1 MARPELDRKI
11 LDTFKEFAIDKGLI
25 TRLGISRD
33 DRHIPS
39 YVMDWI
45 VTFAASKVGMNTGR
59 LRDAVVDF
67 IKKHLPSKGEKEAIK
82 FRLSQGETLTLLD
95 ALSVEVKLGN
105 PPEYLATIPCIDEKK
120 AKIDASL
127 IRQNEGLL
135 QSSIWGA
142 AKICHDDSCDTGGVR
157 VIDFKPMQIGR
168 ISLDAFMDCRRAFSV
183 EEWID
188 LLVRTMGYEPEE
200 YSENEKL
207 WLLCRLIPI
216 VHNRVNMM
224 ELAPPGSGKSFV
236 FNNISRH
243 VWLTAAQISAPV
255 LFYNRQTHTPGLLTR
270 YDLLVLDEAQS
281 IQFSNASEIQAQLK
295 GYLEQGVYARGECAA
310 TAECGLML
318 LANIEIEASPVGRYR
333 NGKPAYLP
341 RRKDYYPARLPDVF
355 PSRSPLVDRFHGIIP
370 GWKIPPFETTQ
381 QAQGYGLKAD
391 YFAEV
396 CHALRAAS
404 DLAQTI
410 RARLR
415 LSGGKRD
422 CTAIERLACG
432 LAKLLLIGPEDSRF
446 EELVVRPAEEMRYH
460 VRSQLHELD
469 PHGYVPELLSTRLG
483 STSPPSQ
490 GSRPVGRSTTN
501 LLEEVGRGGFAK
513 VFKGIDTRTGTLV
526 AVKMANTNEK
536 PEDER
541 AIRREMD
548 IYERLKLIPN
558 THLLAVRDILRE
570 DGRYALVTEYAD
582 GGTLWDLTAG
592 SEADSPRVAMDEAT
606 VKEITLAILDGLCV
620 LHENDIVHRDIKPEN
635 ILRCDDIWKIADFG
649 ISKLRSS
656 PVTGFTMQGAHSL
669 PWAPPEQR
677 DGAPAHPSA
686 DIYAIGRVIAFLLSG
701 SVKVE
706 DYAGLPAQWA
716 AIIKP
721 CLSVSPDERPDSQQL
736 RAQISQL

>member
-1 MARPELDRKI
+1 MATPELDKKI
-11 LDTFKEFAIDKGLI
+11 VDTFKEFAIDKGLI
-25 TRLGISRD
+25 TRLGLSRD

-45 VTFAASKVGMNTGR
+45 VTFATSKVGMNTGR

-67 IKKHLPSKGEKEAIK
+67 IKKHLPSKGEKETIK
-82 FRLSQGETLTLLD
+82 FRLSQGETLTILD

-127 IRQNEGLL
+127 IKQNEGLL

-142 AKICHDDSCDTGGVR
+142 AKICHDDSNDTGGVR
-157 VIDFKPMQIGR
+157 VIEFKPMQIGR
-168 ISLDAFMDCRRAFSV
+168 ISLDAFMECRRAFSV

-188 LLVRTMGYEPEE
+188 LLVRTMGYEPDE
-200 YSENEKL
+200 YSEDEKL

-255 LFYNRQTHTPGLLTR
+255 LFYNRVTHTPGLLTR

-281 IQFSNASEIQAQLK
+281 IKFSNAPEIQAQLK
-295 GYLEQGVYARGECAA
+295 GYLEQGVYARGDCAA

-318 LANIEIEASPVGRYR
+318 LANIEIQASPDGRYR
-333 NGKPAYLP
+333 NGKPSYLP
-341 RRKDYYPARLPDVF
+341 TRSDYIRRLPDVF
-355 PSRSPLVDRFHGIIP
+355 LESPLVDRFHGIIP

-396 CHALRAAS
+396 CHALRSAS

-432 LAKLLLIGPEDSRF
+432 LAKLLLIGPDDPRF
-446 EELVVRPAEEMRYH
+446 DELVVRPAEEMRRN

-469 PHGYVPELLSTRLG
+469 PHGYVAELLSTRLG
-483 STSPPSQ
+483 NTSPPSQ
-490 GSRPVGRSTTN
+490 VLDRLAHYE
-501 LLEEVGRGGFAK
+501 LLEEVGRGGFAR
-513 VFKGIDTRTGTLV
+513 VYKGIDTRTGTIV
-526 AVKMANTNEK
+526 AVKMAMADSK

-558 THLLAVRDILRE
+558 AHLLAVRDILRE
-570 DGRYALVTEYAD
+570 GGRYALVTEYAD

-592 SEADSPRVAMDEAT
+592 SESDTSRIAMDEAT
-606 VKEITLAILDGLCV
+606 VKEIVLAILDGLCA

-677 DGAPAHPSA
+677 DGAAAHPSA

-706 DYAGLPAQWA
+706 DYAGLPAKWA

-721 CLSVSPDERPDSQQL
+721 CLSVSPDERPDSQHL

>member
-1 MARPELDRKI
+1 VSTSKLDHKI
-11 LDTFKEFAIDKGLI
+11 QDTFREFAIDKGLS
-25 TRLGISRD
+25 TRLGLSRD

-45 VTFAASKVGMNTGR
+45 VTFAASKVGSDTGR

-95 ALSVEVKLGN
+95 ALTVEVKLGN
-105 PPEYLATIPCIDEKK
+105 PPEYFATIPCIDEKK
-120 AKIDASL
+120 ARVEASL
-127 IRQNEGLL
+127 LRQHEGLL
-135 QSSIWGA
+135 QSSVWGA
-142 AKICHDDSCDTGGVR
+142 AKICHDDSSDNGGVR
-157 VIDFKPMQIGR
+157 VIEFRPMQIGR
-168 ISLDAFMDCRRAFSV
+168 ISLDAFRECRRAFTDD
-183 EEWID
+183 EWLD
-188 LLVRTMGYEPEE
+188 LLIRTMGYEPSE
-200 YSENEKL
+200 YGADEKL

-216 VHNRVNMM
+216 VQNRVNMM

-255 LFYNRQTHTPGLLTR
+255 LFYNRQSHTPGLLTR

-281 IQFSNASEIQAQLK
+281 LQFSNAGEIQAQLK
-295 GYLEQGVYARGECAA
+295 GYLEQGVYARGDCAA

-318 LANIEIEASPVGRYR
+318 LANIDIQPSASGHYH
-333 NGKPAYLP
+333 NGKPIFLP
-341 RRKDYYPARLPDVF
+341 RRKDYIRRLPDILLE
-355 PSRSPLVDRFHGIIP
+355 SPLVDRFHGIIP

-396 CHALRAAS
+396 CHAMRSAS
-404 DLAQTI
+404 DIAQSV
-410 RARLR
+410 RAKLR

-432 LAKLLLIGPEDSRF
+432 LAKLLLIGPDDERF
-446 EELVVRPAEEMRYH
+446 EEMVVRPAEEMRRN

-469 PHGYVPELLSTRLG
+469 PHGYVAELLSLR
-483 STSPPSQ
+483 
-490 GSRPVGRSTTN
+490 VGRNTAPPKVLERLAHYD

-513 VFKGIDTRTGTLV
+513 VYKGIDTRTGTVV
-526 AVKMANTNEK
+526 AVKMANTNDK

-548 IYERLKLIPN
+548 IYERLKQIPN
-558 THLLAVRDILRE
+558 PHLLAVRDIFR
-570 DGRYALVTEYAD
+570 DAGRYALVTEYAD
-582 GGTLWDLTAG
+582 GGTLWELTEG
-592 SEADSPRVAMDEAT
+592 TGGTRSAMDEAT
-606 VKEITLAILDGLCV
+606 VKQISLDVLDGLCA
-620 LHENDIVHRDIKPEN
+620 LHDNDIVHRDIKPEN
-635 ILRCDDIWKIADFG
+635 ILRCDDTWKIADFG

-656 PVTGFTMQGAHSL
+656 PVTGFTMQGAHSM

-677 DGAPAHPSA
+677 DGAAAHPSA
-686 DIYAIGRVIAFLLSG
+686 DIYAMGRVMAFLLSG

-706 DYAGLPAQWA
+706 DYSALPARWWT
-716 AIIKP
+716 IIKP
-721 CLSVSPDERPDSQQL
+721 CLSVSTDERPDSAQL
-736 RAQISQL
+736 RAQVAAVEGPV

>member
-1 MARPELDRKI
+1 MNSQDLNHKI

-25 TRLGISRD
+25 TRLGLSRD

-45 VTFAASKVGMNTGR
+45 VTFAQTKVGTNTGH
-59 LRDAVVDF
+59 LRDTVVDF
-67 IKKHLPSKGEKEAIK
+67 IKKHLPSKGEKESIK
-82 FRLSQGETLTLLD
+82 FRLSQGETLTILD
-95 ALSVEVKLGN
+95 ALSVEVKLGKT
-105 PPEYLATIPCIDEKK
+105 PEYFVTIPCIDEKK
-120 AKIDASL
+120 AKIDAAL
-127 IRQNEGLL
+127 LRQHEGLL

-142 AKICHDDSCDTGGVR
+142 AKICHDDAGDDGGVR
-157 VIDFKPMQIGR
+157 VIEFKPMQIGR
-168 ISLDAFMDCRRAFSV
+168 ISLDAYRECRRAFTDS
-183 EEWID
+183 EWID
-188 LLVRTMGYEPEE
+188 LLIRTMGYEPTE

-216 VHNRVNMM
+216 VQNRVNMM

-236 FNNISRH
+236 YNNISRH

-255 LFYNRQTHTPGLLTR
+255 LFYNRQSHTPGLLTR

-281 IQFSNASEIQAQLK
+281 LQFANPGEIQAQLK
-295 GYLEQGVYARGECAA
+295 GYLEQGVYARGDCAA

-318 LANIEIEASPVGRYR
+318 LANIDIKPSAGRYH
-333 NGKPAYLP
+333 NNKPAFVP
-341 RRKDYYPARLPDVF
+341 TRTDYIRRLPGILLE
-355 PSRSPLVDRFHGIIP
+355 SPLVDRFHGIIP

-396 CHALRAAS
+396 CHALRSAS
-404 DLAQTI
+404 DIAQNV

-432 LAKLLLIGPEDSRF
+432 LAKLLLIGPDDERF
-446 EELVVRPAEEMRYH
+446 EDLVVRPAEEMRRN

-483 STSPPSQ
+483 SS
-490 GSRPVGRSTTN
+490 RSTTAN
-501 LLEEVGRGGFAK
+501 VLDRLAHYDLLEEVGRGGFAK
-513 VFKGIDTRTGTLV
+513 VFKGIDTRTGTVV
-526 AVKMANTNEK
+526 AVKMATTDGK

-548 IYERLKLIPN
+548 IYERLKQIPN
-558 THLLAVRDILRE
+558 PHLLTVRDIFRE

-582 GGTLWDLTAG
+582 GGTLWDLT
-592 SEADSPRVAMDEAT
+592 EADSEGEPRKAMDEAT
-606 VKEITLAILDGLCV
+606 VKEISLAILDGLCA

-635 ILRCDDIWKIADFG
+635 ILRCDDTWKIADFG

-656 PVTGFTMQGAHSL
+656 PVTGFTMQGAHSM

-677 DGAPAHPSA
+677 DGATAHPSA
-686 DIYAIGRVIAFLLSG
+686 DIYAMGRVMAFLLSG

-706 DYAGLPAQWA
+706 DYSSLRQKWWS
-716 AIIKP
+716 IIKP
-721 CLSVSPDERPDSQQL
+721 CLSISPDERPE
-736 RAQISQL
+736 AQTLCTQVAGLTV